1 MKDTITMNEIR
12 ATSTWS
18 VKDDSPRGCKTVS
31 NSEVKPGDKVIY
43 NNRFTLVI
51 DEPETEEEETTKR
64 TAEEVTAD
72 INSICIDCVKFR
84 RSCEGTTCQVWT
96 GCVHRETEREQA
108 ARVFEHYKR
117 RLIRISSGNTPN
129 TLRFAVIEYLCYF
142 PQINPVKMAVSLRR
156 EGIQLIFDD
165 SSISKQENAAK
176 EAAVNKAMRGK
187 EGRRNEKI

>member
-12 ATSTWS
+12 GTSTWS

-31 NSEVKPGDKVIY
+31 NSEVKPGDKVIH

-51 DEPETEEEETTKR
+51 DEPETTKR
-64 TAEEVTAD
+64 TAEEAPAE

-84 RSCEGTTCQVWT
+84 RSCEGTTCQAWT
-96 GCVHRETEREQA
+96 GCVRRETEREQT
-108 ARVFEHYKR
+108 ARIFEHYKH
-117 RLIRISSGNTPN
+117 RLIGIASKNTPA

-176 EAAVNKAMRGK
+176 EAKVKKAMRG
-187 EGRRNEKI
+187 